1 MVALSNYLGVNLD
14 SNLKDHGLDSLD
26 SIEIA
31 MQLEEDLG
39 YTISAETL
47 TQFSKI
53 RHYVNYIEQ
62 VEGFKKE
69 NNGKAPL
76 AWLIIGYL

>member
-1 MVALSNYLGVNLD
+1 
-14 SNLKDHGLDSLD
+14 
-26 SIEIA
+26 

-53 RHYVNYIEQ
+53 RHYVNYIGQ

-76 AWLIIGYL
+76 A